1 MAAPSPIRSALN
13 RRIGV
18 NDPDADTQTP
28 PPPEPSTDI
37 NITPQLNPFGQ
48 NIGYG
53 QFQKNGPTT
62 PPAPPP
68 PFGGGLTP
76 TTPYVDNTK
85 PRTYKGADGNT
96 YTDDP
101 NPNSVSGFVR
111 APSASP
117 QDFIKQY
124 QSQHG
129 TPDLNGLLAAMKAE
143 GYNVGNWVDPKYGTS
158 HNEIS
163 LNGQKYKVLG
173 AEDSPNAYWYQA
185 GMNDSAP
192 ATGGAMSGVMGGSAS
207 AAPAVSPFSQAI
219 RDQIMQQLTGLGKP
233 VTADDPSIAPEMAAQ
248 TRLAE
253 RTRQDRRAAA
263 AERAAADGLL
273 NGGQGSGS
281 FESDVASGYEDK
293 GQQLAGIQAQ
303 LFGREIQSRRD
314 KVAQLLSMAMQS
326 GDAESARALQ
336 FQMAQMDD
344 QIKRLGLAQD
354 QSHWNDSFGLE
365 GGKFQYQKDR
375 DVALAGLGN

>member
-62 PPAPPP
+62 LAPSEPMAAAPPAAPPP
-68 PFGGGLTP
+68 QLADWGSVKSGNLDQAWTDFATMKYGQASRGGGFANMP
-76 TTPYVDNTK
+76 TGGLQQAVTEFNQATGANARMVPGASGDLIDFGDGRGPVDVKT
-85 PRTYKGADGNT
+85 AE
-96 YTDDP
+96 
-101 NPNSVSGFVR
+101 
-111 APSASP
+111 
-117 QDFIKQY
+117 
-124 QSQHG
+124 
-129 TPDLNGLLAAMKAE
+129 GLLWNARQGGGGAAGGGA
-143 GYNVGNWVDPKYGTS
+143 GAGAPG
-158 HNEIS
+158 
-163 LNGQKYKVLG
+163 GAGAGGALG
-173 AEDSPNAYWYQA
+173 AA
-185 GMNDSAP
+185 
-192 ATGGAMSGVMGGSAS
+192 GSA
-207 AAPAVSPFSQAI
+207 AGGVSPFSQAI
-219 RDQIMQQLTGLGKP
+219 RDQIMQQLTGLSKP
-233 VTADDPSIAPEMAAQ
+233 VNENDPSIAPEMQAQ
-248 TRLAE
+248 ERLLE
-253 RTRQDRRAAA
+253 RNRQARRASA

-293 GQQLAGIQAQ
+293 GQQLSGIQAQ

-344 QIKRLGLAQD
+344 QIKRLGLAQN
-354 QSHWNDSFGLE
+354 QSQWDDSFGLQ
-365 GGKFQYQKDR
+365 GAQFGYQKDR
-375 DVALAGLGN
+375 DLAIAGLGN

>member
-62 PPAPPP
+62 LAPSEPAPAAPP
-68 PFGGGLTP
+68 
-76 TTPYVDNTK
+76 
-85 PRTYKGADGNT
+85 
-96 YTDDP
+96 
-101 NPNSVSGFVR
+101 
-111 APSASP
+111 
-117 QDFIKQY
+117 
-124 QSQHG
+124 
-129 TPDLNGLLAAMKAE
+129 
-143 GYNVGNWVDPKYGTS
+143 
-158 HNEIS
+158 
-163 LNGQKYKVLG
+163 
-173 AEDSPNAYWYQA
+173 
-185 GMNDSAP
+185 
-192 ATGGAMSGVMGGSAS
+192 
-207 AAPAVSPFSQAI
+207 AAPAPQLADWQSVKSGNLGQAWSDFIEKQYGTAARGGGFANMPTGGVQQAVQEFNQATGANARMIAGPSGDMVDFGDGKGPVDIKTAEGLLWNAKLGGGGAVGGGAGAPGGAGAAGAMGAAGSAAGGVSPFSQAI
-219 RDQIMQQLTGLGKP
+219 RDQIMQQLTGLSKP
-233 VTADDPSIAPEMAAQ
+233 VNENDPSIAPEMQAQ
-248 TRLAE
+248 ERLLE
-253 RTRQDRRAAA
+253 RNRQARRAAA

-293 GQQLAGIQAQ
+293 GQQLSGIQAQ

-344 QIKRLGLAQD
+344 QIKRLGLAQN
-354 QSHWNDSFGLE
+354 QSQFNDEFGWNVSQGLY
-365 GGKFQYQKDR
+365 GRDR